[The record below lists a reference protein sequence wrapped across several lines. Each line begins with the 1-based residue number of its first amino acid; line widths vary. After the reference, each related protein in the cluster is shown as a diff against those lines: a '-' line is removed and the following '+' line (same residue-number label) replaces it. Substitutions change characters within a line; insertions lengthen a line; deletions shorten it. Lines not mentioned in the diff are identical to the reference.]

1 MIRFI
6 KWFLFCHFFQNYI
19 QIKCYNIFISKKN
32 YFSRKY
38 FCDWFW
44 NNCQH
49 YRCYYRWWYWFIFEK
64 GIKKSLQDSLLQ
76 AMGIAVL
83 FIGIGGTLS
92 QMFVFKDGHLETTGT
107 MLMIFSL
114 LIGTLIGEI
123 IHIEAKLEKLGEFA
137 RKILHADEQSKF
149 VDAFVT
155 VTLVICIGAMA
166 IIGALQDGL
175 SGDYSLLL
183 TKAIL
188 DGVICMVF
196 ASTMGA
202 GVLLAALPL
211 FIYQGL
217 ITLCAS
223 FISPYLTTAMINDI
237 CYIGNILITIIGIN
251 LTFNNIIH
259 IRVVDILPMPKGR
272 GFLDTNDTCLLK

>member
-1 MIRFI
+1 MIGLGTI
-6 KWFLFCHFFQNYI
+6 ANTIAVIIGGGIGLFL
-19 QIKCYNIFISKKN
+19 K
-32 YFSRKY
+32 
-38 FCDWFW
+38 
-44 NNCQH
+44 
-49 YRCYYRWWYWFIFEK
+49 K
-64 GIKKSLQDSLLQ
+64 GIKKTLQDSLLQ

-92 QMFVFKDGHLETTGT
+92 QMLVFKDGHLETTGT

-123 IHIEAKLEKLGEFA
+123 INIEAKLEKLGEFA

-175 SGDYSLLL
+175 SGDYNLLL

-188 DGVICMVF
+188 DSVICMVF

-259 IRVVDILPMPKGR
+259 IRVGNM
-272 GFLDTNDTCLLK
+272 LLALIVPVVYHIFS

>member
-1 MIRFI
+1 MIGLGTI
-6 KWFLFCHFFQNYI
+6 ANTIAVIIGGCIGLFL
-19 QIKCYNIFISKKN
+19 K
-32 YFSRKY
+32 
-38 FCDWFW
+38 
-44 NNCQH
+44 
-49 YRCYYRWWYWFIFEK
+49 K

-83 FIGIGGTLS
+83 FIGISGTLS
-92 QMFVFKDGHLETTGT
+92 QMLVFKDGHLETTGT

-123 IHIEAKLEKLGEFA
+123 INIEAKLEKLGEIA

-175 SGDYSLLL
+175 SGDYNLLL

-188 DGVICMVF
+188 DSVICMVF

-259 IRVVDILPMPKGR
+259 IRVGNM
-272 GFLDTNDTCLLK
+272 LLALIVPVVYHIFS

>member
-1 MIRFI
+1 MIGLGTI
-6 KWFLFCHFFQNYI
+6 ANTIAVIIGGCIGLFL
-19 QIKCYNIFISKKN
+19 K
-32 YFSRKY
+32 
-38 FCDWFW
+38 
-44 NNCQH
+44 
-49 YRCYYRWWYWFIFEK
+49 K

-92 QMFVFKDGHLETTGT
+92 QMLVFKDGHLETTGT

-123 IHIEAKLEKLGEFA
+123 INIEAKLEKLGEIA

-175 SGDYSLLL
+175 SGDYNSLL

-188 DGVICMVF
+188 DSVICMVF

-259 IRVVDILPMPKGR
+259 IRVGNM
-272 GFLDTNDTCLLK
+272 LLALIVPVVYHIFS

>member
-1 MIRFI
+1 MIGLGTI
-6 KWFLFCHFFQNYI
+6 ANTIAVIIGGGIGLFL
-19 QIKCYNIFISKKN
+19 K
-32 YFSRKY
+32 
-38 FCDWFW
+38 
-44 NNCQH
+44 
-49 YRCYYRWWYWFIFEK
+49 K

-92 QMFVFKDGHLETTGT
+92 QILVFKDGHLETTGT

-123 IHIEAKLEKLGEFA
+123 INIEAKLEKLGEFA

-188 DGVICMVF
+188 DSVICMVF
-196 ASTMGA
+196 ASTMEA

-259 IRVVDILPMPKGR
+259 IRVGNM
-272 GFLDTNDTCLLK
+272 LLALIVPVVYHIFS

>member
-1 MIRFI
+1 MIGFGTI
-6 KWFLFCHFFQNYI
+6 ANTIAVIIGGGIGLFL
-19 QIKCYNIFISKKN
+19 K
-32 YFSRKY
+32 
-38 FCDWFW
+38 
-44 NNCQH
+44 
-49 YRCYYRWWYWFIFEK
+49 K

-92 QMFVFKDGHLETTGT
+92 QMLVFKDGHLETTGT

-123 IHIEAKLEKLGEFA
+123 INIEAKLEKLGEFA

-183 TKAIL
+183 TKAFL

-259 IRVVDILPMPKGR
+259 IRVGNM
-272 GFLDTNDTCLLK
+272 LLALIVPVVYHIFS

>member
-1 MIRFI
+1 
-6 KWFLFCHFFQNYI
+6 
-19 QIKCYNIFISKKN
+19 
-32 YFSRKY
+32 
-38 FCDWFW
+38 
-44 NNCQH
+44 
-49 YRCYYRWWYWFIFEK
+49 
-64 GIKKSLQDSLLQ
+64 
-76 AMGIAVL
+76 
-83 FIGIGGTLS
+83 
-92 QMFVFKDGHLETTGT
+92 
-107 MLMIFSL
+107 
-114 LIGTLIGEI
+114 
-123 IHIEAKLEKLGEFA
+123 
-137 RKILHADEQSKF
+137 
-149 VDAFVT
+149 
-155 VTLVICIGAMA
+155 MA

-175 SGDYSLLL
+175 SCDYSLLL
-183 TKAIL
+183 TKAFL

-259 IRVVDILPMPKGR
+259 IRVGNM
-272 GFLDTNDTCLLK
+272 LLALIVPVVYHIFS

>member
-1 MIRFI
+1 MIGFGTI
-6 KWFLFCHFFQNYI
+6 ANTIAVIIGGGIGLFL
-19 QIKCYNIFISKKN
+19 K
-32 YFSRKY
+32 
-38 FCDWFW
+38 
-44 NNCQH
+44 
-49 YRCYYRWWYWFIFEK
+49 K

-83 FIGIGGTLS
+83 FIGVGGTLS

-123 IHIEAKLEKLGEFA
+123 INIEAKLEKLGEIA

-175 SGDYSLLL
+175 SGDYNLLL

-188 DGVICMVF
+188 DSVICMVF

-259 IRVVDILPMPKGR
+259 IRVGNM
-272 GFLDTNDTCLLK
+272 LLALIVPVVYHIFS

>member
-1 MIRFI
+1 MIGLGTI
-6 KWFLFCHFFQNYI
+6 ANTVAVIVGGGIGLFL
-19 QIKCYNIFISKKN
+19 K
-32 YFSRKY
+32 
-38 FCDWFW
+38 
-44 NNCQH
+44 
-49 YRCYYRWWYWFIFEK
+49 K

-92 QMFVFKDGHLETTGT
+92 QMLVFKDGHLETTGT

-114 LIGTLIGEI
+114 LVGTLIGEI
-123 IHIEAKLEKLGEFA
+123 INIEAKLEKLGEFA

-166 IIGALQDGL
+166 IMGALQDGL

-188 DGVICMVF
+188 DSVICMVF

-259 IRVVDILPMPKGR
+259 IRVGNM
-272 GFLDTNDTCLLK
+272 LLALIVPVVYHIFS

>member
-1 MIRFI
+1 MIGLGTLANTAAVI
-6 KWFLFCHFFQNYI
+6 VGGGLGLFL
-19 QIKCYNIFISKKN
+19 K
-32 YFSRKY
+32 
-38 FCDWFW
+38 
-44 NNCQH
+44 
-49 YRCYYRWWYWFIFEK
+49 K
-64 GIKKSLQDSLLQ
+64 GIKKSLQNSLLQ

-92 QMFVFKDGHLETTGT
+92 QMLIIKDGHLETAGT

-123 IHIEAKLEKLGEFA
+123 INIEAKLEQLGEFA
-137 RKILHADEQSKF
+137 RKIFHADEQSKF

-175 SGDYSLLL
+175 SGDYNLLL

-196 ASTMGA
+196 ASTMGV
-202 GVLLAALPL
+202 GVLFAALPL
-211 FIYQGL
+211 FIYQGF
-217 ITLCAS
+217 ITLCAG
-223 FISPYLTTAMINDI
+223 FVAPYMTPALINDI

-251 LTFNNIIH
+251 LTFANVVH
-259 IRVVDILPMPKGR
+259 IRVGNM
-272 GFLDTNDTCLLK
+272 LLALIVPVVYHIFM

>member
-1 MIRFI
+1 MIGLGTI
-6 KWFLFCHFFQNYI
+6 ANTIAVIIGGGIGLFL
-19 QIKCYNIFISKKN
+19 K
-32 YFSRKY
+32 
-38 FCDWFW
+38 
-44 NNCQH
+44 
-49 YRCYYRWWYWFIFEK
+49 K

-92 QMFVFKDGHLETTGT
+92 QMLVFKDGHLKTTGT

-123 IHIEAKLEKLGEFA
+123 INIEAKLEKLGEFA

-175 SGDYSLLL
+175 SGDYNLLL

-188 DGVICMVF
+188 DSVICMVF

-259 IRVVDILPMPKGR
+259 IRVGNM
-272 GFLDTNDTCLLK
+272 LLALIVPVVYHIFS

>member
-1 MIRFI
+1 MIGLGTI
-6 KWFLFCHFFQNYI
+6 ANTIAVIIGGGIGLFL
-19 QIKCYNIFISKKN
+19 K
-32 YFSRKY
+32 
-38 FCDWFW
+38 
-44 NNCQH
+44 
-49 YRCYYRWWYWFIFEK
+49 K

-92 QMFVFKDGHLETTGT
+92 QMLVFKDGHLETTGT

-114 LIGTLIGEI
+114 LIGEI
-123 IHIEAKLEKLGEFA
+123 INIEAKLEKLGEFA

-259 IRVVDILPMPKGR
+259 IRVGNM
-272 GFLDTNDTCLLK
+272 LLALIVPVVYHIFS

>member
-1 MIRFI
+1 MIGLGTI
-6 KWFLFCHFFQNYI
+6 ANTIAVIIGGCIGLFL
-19 QIKCYNIFISKKN
+19 K
-32 YFSRKY
+32 
-38 FCDWFW
+38 
-44 NNCQH
+44 
-49 YRCYYRWWYWFIFEK
+49 K

-92 QMFVFKDGHLETTGT
+92 QMLVFKDGHLETTGT

-123 IHIEAKLEKLGEFA
+123 INIEAKLEKLGEIA
-137 RKILHADEQSKF
+137 RKLFHADEQSKF

-175 SGDYSLLL
+175 SGDYNLLL

-188 DGVICMVF
+188 DSVICMVF

-259 IRVVDILPMPKGR
+259 IRVGNM
-272 GFLDTNDTCLLK
+272 LLALIVPVVYHIFS

>member
-1 MIRFI
+1 MIGLGTI
-6 KWFLFCHFFQNYI
+6 ANTIAVIIGGGIGIFL
-19 QIKCYNIFISKKN
+19 K
-32 YFSRKY
+32 
-38 FCDWFW
+38 
-44 NNCQH
+44 
-49 YRCYYRWWYWFIFEK
+49 K

-92 QMFVFKDGHLETTGT
+92 QMLVFKDGHLETTGT

-123 IHIEAKLEKLGEFA
+123 INIEAKLEKLGELA

-196 ASTMGA
+196 A
-202 GVLLAALPL
+202 
-211 FIYQGL
+211 
-217 ITLCAS
+217 
-223 FISPYLTTAMINDI
+223 
-237 CYIGNILITIIGIN
+237 
-251 LTFNNIIH
+251 
-259 IRVVDILPMPKGR
+259 
-272 GFLDTNDTCLLK
+272 

>member
-1 MIRFI
+1 MIGLGTI
-6 KWFLFCHFFQNYI
+6 ANTIAVIIGGCIGLFL
-19 QIKCYNIFISKKN
+19 K
-32 YFSRKY
+32 
-38 FCDWFW
+38 
-44 NNCQH
+44 
-49 YRCYYRWWYWFIFEK
+49 K

-92 QMFVFKDGHLETTGT
+92 QMLVFKDGHLETTGT

-123 IHIEAKLEKLGEFA
+123 INIEAKLEKLGEIA

-175 SGDYSLLL
+175 SGDYNLLL

-188 DGVICMVF
+188 DSVICMVF

-259 IRVVDILPMPKGR
+259 ILVGNMLLALIVPVVYHI
-272 GFLDTNDTCLLK
+272 FS

>member
-1 MIRFI
+1 MIGLGTI
-6 KWFLFCHFFQNYI
+6 ANTIAVIIGGCIGLFL
-19 QIKCYNIFISKKN
+19 K
-32 YFSRKY
+32 
-38 FCDWFW
+38 
-44 NNCQH
+44 
-49 YRCYYRWWYWFIFEK
+49 K
-64 GIKKSLQDSLLQ
+64 GIKKSLQDSTLQ

-92 QMFVFKDGHLETTGT
+92 QMLVFKDGHLETTGT

-123 IHIEAKLEKLGEFA
+123 INIEAKLEKLGEIA

-175 SGDYSLLL
+175 SGDYNLLL

-188 DGVICMVF
+188 DSVICMVF

-259 IRVVDILPMPKGR
+259 IRVGNM
-272 GFLDTNDTCLLK
+272 LLALIVPVVYHIFS

>member
-1 MIRFI
+1 M
-6 KWFLFCHFFQNYI
+6 
-19 QIKCYNIFISKKN
+19 S
-32 YFSRKY
+32 
-38 FCDWFW
+38 
-44 NNCQH
+44 
-49 YRCYYRWWYWFIFEK
+49 
-64 GIKKSLQDSLLQ
+64 
-76 AMGIAVL
+76 
-83 FIGIGGTLS
+83 
-92 QMFVFKDGHLETTGT
+92 
-107 MLMIFSL
+107 
-114 LIGTLIGEI
+114 
-123 IHIEAKLEKLGEFA
+123 
-137 RKILHADEQSKF
+137 
-149 VDAFVT
+149 
-155 VTLVICIGAMA
+155 

-202 GVLLAALPL
+202 GVLLAVLPL

-259 IRVVDILPMPKGR
+259 IRVGNM
-272 GFLDTNDTCLLK
+272 LLALIVSVVYHIFS

>member
-1 MIRFI
+1 MIGLGTI
-6 KWFLFCHFFQNYI
+6 ANTIAVIIGGGIGLFL
-19 QIKCYNIFISKKN
+19 K
-32 YFSRKY
+32 
-38 FCDWFW
+38 
-44 NNCQH
+44 
-49 YRCYYRWWYWFIFEK
+49 K

-92 QMFVFKDGHLETTGT
+92 QMLVFKDGHLETTGT

-123 IHIEAKLEKLGEFA
+123 INIEAKLEKLGEFA

-175 SGDYSLLL
+175 SGDYNLLL

-188 DGVICMVF
+188 DSVICMVF

-259 IRVVDILPMPKGR
+259 IRVGNM
-272 GFLDTNDTCLLK
+272 LLALIVPVVYHIFS

>member
-1 MIRFI
+1 MIGLGTI
-6 KWFLFCHFFQNYI
+6 ANTIAVIIGGGIGLFL
-19 QIKCYNIFISKKN
+19 K
-32 YFSRKY
+32 
-38 FCDWFW
+38 
-44 NNCQH
+44 
-49 YRCYYRWWYWFIFEK
+49 K

-92 QMFVFKDGHLETTGT
+92 QMLIFKDGHLETTGT

-114 LIGTLIGEI
+114 LVGTLIGEI
-123 IHIEAKLEKLGEFA
+123 INIEAKLEKLGEFA

-188 DGVICMVF
+188 DSVICMVF

-202 GVLLAALPL
+202 GVLFAALPL

-259 IRVVDILPMPKGR
+259 IRVGNM
-272 GFLDTNDTCLLK
+272 LLALIVPVVYHIFS

>member
-1 MIRFI
+1 MIGLGTI
-6 KWFLFCHFFQNYI
+6 ANTIAVIIGGCIGLFL
-19 QIKCYNIFISKKN
+19 K
-32 YFSRKY
+32 
-38 FCDWFW
+38 
-44 NNCQH
+44 
-49 YRCYYRWWYWFIFEK
+49 K

-92 QMFVFKDGHLETTGT
+92 QMLVFKDGHLETTGT

-123 IHIEAKLEKLGEFA
+123 INIEAKLEKLGEFA

-175 SGDYSLLL
+175 SGDYNLLL

-188 DGVICMVF
+188 DSVICMVF

-259 IRVVDILPMPKGR
+259 IRVGNM
-272 GFLDTNDTCLLK
+272 LLALIVPVVYHIFS

>member
-1 MIRFI
+1 MIGLGTI
-6 KWFLFCHFFQNYI
+6 ANTIAVIIGGGIGLFL
-19 QIKCYNIFISKKN
+19 K
-32 YFSRKY
+32 
-38 FCDWFW
+38 
-44 NNCQH
+44 
-49 YRCYYRWWYWFIFEK
+49 K
-64 GIKKSLQDSLLQ
+64 GIKKTLQDSLLQ

-83 FIGIGGTLS
+83 FIGISGTLS
-92 QMFVFKDGHLETTGT
+92 QMLVFKDGHLETTGT

-123 IHIEAKLEKLGEFA
+123 INIEAKLEKLGKFA

-196 ASTMGA
+196 ASIMGA

-259 IRVVDILPMPKGR
+259 IRVGNM
-272 GFLDTNDTCLLK
+272 LLALIVPVVYHIFS

>member
-1 MIRFI
+1 MIGLGTI
-6 KWFLFCHFFQNYI
+6 ANTIAVIVGGGIGLFL
-19 QIKCYNIFISKKN
+19 K
-32 YFSRKY
+32 
-38 FCDWFW
+38 
-44 NNCQH
+44 
-49 YRCYYRWWYWFIFEK
+49 K
-64 GIKKSLQDSLLQ
+64 GIKKTLQDSLLQ

-83 FIGIGGTLS
+83 FIGISGTLS
-92 QMFVFKDGHLETTGT
+92 QMLVFKDGHLETTGT
-107 MLMIFSL
+107 ILMIFSL

-123 IHIEAKLEKLGEFA
+123 INIEAKLEKLGEFA

-259 IRVVDILPMPKGR
+259 IRVGNM
-272 GFLDTNDTCLLK
+272 LLALIVPVVYHIFS

>member
-1 MIRFI
+1 MIGLGTI
-6 KWFLFCHFFQNYI
+6 ANTIAVIIGGGIGLFL
-19 QIKCYNIFISKKN
+19 K
-32 YFSRKY
+32 
-38 FCDWFW
+38 
-44 NNCQH
+44 
-49 YRCYYRWWYWFIFEK
+49 K

-92 QMFVFKDGHLETTGT
+92 QMLVFKDGHLETTGT

-123 IHIEAKLEKLGEFA
+123 INIEAKLEKLGEIA

-188 DGVICMVF
+188 DGVIYMVF

-259 IRVVDILPMPKGR
+259 IRVGNM
-272 GFLDTNDTCLLK
+272 LLALIVPVVYHIFS

>member
-1 MIRFI
+1 MIGLGTI
-6 KWFLFCHFFQNYI
+6 ANTIAVIIGGSIGLFL
-19 QIKCYNIFISKKN
+19 K
-32 YFSRKY
+32 
-38 FCDWFW
+38 
-44 NNCQH
+44 
-49 YRCYYRWWYWFIFEK
+49 K
-64 GIKKSLQDSLLQ
+64 GIKQSLQDSLLQ

-92 QMFVFKDGHLETTGT
+92 QMLVFKNDHLETTGT

-123 IHIEAKLEKLGEFA
+123 INIEAKLEKLGEFA
-137 RKILHADEQSKF
+137 RKIFHADEQSKF

-155 VTLVICIGAMA
+155 VTLIICIGAMA
-166 IIGALQDGL
+166 IIGSLQDGL

-188 DGVICMVF
+188 DGIICMVF
-196 ASTMGA
+196 ASTMGV

-251 LTFNNIIH
+251 LTFNKIIH
-259 IRVVDILPMPKGR
+259 IRVGNM
-272 GFLDTNDTCLLK
+272 LLALIVPVVYHIFS

>member
-1 MIRFI
+1 MIGLGTI
-6 KWFLFCHFFQNYI
+6 ANTIAVIIGGCIGLFL
-19 QIKCYNIFISKKN
+19 K
-32 YFSRKY
+32 
-38 FCDWFW
+38 
-44 NNCQH
+44 
-49 YRCYYRWWYWFIFEK
+49 K

-83 FIGIGGTLS
+83 FIGVGGTLS
-92 QMFVFKDGHLETTGT
+92 QMLVFKDGHLETTGT

-123 IHIEAKLEKLGEFA
+123 INIEAKLEKLGEIA

-175 SGDYSLLL
+175 SGDYNLLL

-188 DGVICMVF
+188 DSVICMVF

-223 FISPYLTTAMINDI
+223 FISPYLATAIINDI

-259 IRVVDILPMPKGR
+259 IRVGNM
-272 GFLDTNDTCLLK
+272 LLALIVPVVYHIFS